1 MPATLTYFDGRGH
14 GERVRYALAA
24 AQIPYTE
31 SLLKTSPSEFAAVSP
46 RCLFNQVPLLEG
58 LEGFGEQPFGL
69 VQSWS
74 IVRFLARY
82 NNLTPA
88 DPFLAY
94 KADATAELVR
104 DLTEAGG
111 FVGFGWSDK
120 ELGKAKMQA
129 AVAKFFPK
137 FEQHLAPFTC
147 GSAKCW
153 ADYQLLYLLNYS
165 VEVLGEGALLTP
177 SFPKLAVLR
186 DTLNK
191 EPHMASFL
199 ATQAKGLVD
208 EKYMKEVDAVLG
220 R

>member
-1 MPATLTYFDGRGH
+1 MPANLTYFDGRGH

-24 AQIPYTE
+24 AQLPYTE
-31 SLLKTSPSEFAAVSP
+31 TLLKSSPAEFAACAP
-46 RCLFNQVPLLEG
+46 RCLFGQVPLLEG
-58 LEGFGEQPFGL
+58 LEGFGTQPFGL

-82 NNLTPA
+82 NNLTPS
-88 DPFLAY
+88 DPYQAF

-104 DLTEAGG
+104 DLSEAGG

-120 ELGKAKMQA
+120 EAGKAKMQA
-129 AVAKFFPK
+129 ACTKFFPK
-137 FEQHLAPFTC
+137 FEQHLSPFTC
-147 GSAKCW
+147 GAVKCW
-153 ADYQLLYLLNYS
+153 ADYQLLYVVNYA
-165 VEVLGEGALLTP
+165 VEVLGEGVLLTP
-177 SFPKLAVLR
+177 SFPKLASLR
-186 DTLNK
+186 DALNK

-208 EKYMKEVDAVLG
+208 EQYMKEVDAVLG